1 MAQAQTGNHVRVNF
15 TGKLNDGTI
24 LATSVDDQPIE
35 FTMGRNEVLPA
46 IEGAVE
52 GMEPGETKTVRIV
65 AEDAFGLRREELVQE
80 IPRASLPEN
89 MELEIGQQLWLDKR
103 DDEPIAVSVV
113 DVSDATITL
122 DANHPLA
129 GEDLIFD
136 LEVVDVV

>member
-15 TGKLNDGTI
+15 TGKLNEGTI
-24 LATSVDDQPIE
+24 FATSVDDQPIE

-65 AEDAFGLRREELVQE
+65 AEDAFGLRREELIQE

>member
-15 TGKLNDGTI
+15 TGKLNDVTI
-24 LATSVDDQPIE
+24 FATSVDDQPIE

-103 DDEPIAVSVV
+103 DDEPVAVSIV